1 LSFHPWLA
9 RAYAACEALARSHY
23 ENFPVAS
30 WLLPAPMRPHV
41 AAVYAFARIADDI
54 ADEGTAPAQE
64 RLTKLNAWQRRLHV
78 AIEVELE
85 SEAPHE
91 HEDLIIVATAHSIR
105 TLDLPIAWFDDLIS
119 AFAQD
124 ITTTRYASWADV
136 FDYCRRSAN
145 PVGRLVLRIAGYR
158 DAALDR
164 SSDAVCTALQLT
176 NFWQDFGRDWRAGR
190 LYVPRD
196 VLDACGAGER
206 ELAAGPPCQ
215 LGRAWQEALARCV
228 AVTDEQFRH
237 GRGVCDAVG
246 GRLRYE
252 LRVTWLG
259 GRRILK
265 RVDEA
270 RANLLDYRP
279 TLGARDIPA
288 ILWRAALWTLS
299 GTSGTS
305 GTRV

>member
-1 LSFHPWLA
+1 LIA

-41 AAVYAFARIADDI
+41 AAVYAFARIADDL
-54 ADEGTAPAQE
+54 ADEGTVPAEE
-64 RLTKLNAWQRRLHV
+64 RLTKLHAWQRRLHV

-85 SEAPHE
+85 SESPHE
-91 HEDLIIVATAHSIR
+91 HEDLIIIAAAHSSR

-158 DAALDR
+158 DDTLDR
-164 SSDAVCTALQLT
+164 SSDALCTALQLA
-176 NFWQDFGRDWRAGR
+176 NFWQDFGRDWRSGR

-196 VLDACGAGER
+196 VQASAGASER
-206 ELAAGPPCQ
+206 ELVNAPAGPLTRPWASALAQCVVVTQDQFAAG
-215 LGRAWQEALARCV
+215 RA
-228 AVTDEQFRH
+228 
-237 GRGVCDAVG
+237 VCDGVG

-252 LRVTWLG
+252 LRLTWLG
-259 GRRILK
+259 GQRILE
-265 RVDEA
+265 RVDRA
-270 RANLLDYRP
+270 RQELLTYRP
-279 TLGARDIPA
+279 TLGGGDVPVL
-288 ILWRAALWTLS
+288 LWRALRWQKLRCLTPES
-299 GTSGTS
+299 GC
-305 GTRV
+305 

>member
-1 LSFHPWLA
+1 LSFDPLRA
-9 RAYAACEALARSHY
+9 RAYAACAALARSHY

-41 AAVYAFARIADDI
+41 AAVYAFARVADDL
-54 ADEGTAPAQE
+54 ADEGTLPADD
-64 RLTKLNAWQRRLHV
+64 RLAKLSAWQRRLHAAV
-78 AIEVELE
+78 EVEIE
-85 SEAPHE
+85 SAAAHE
-91 HEDLIIVATAHSIR
+91 HEDLIIIATAHSIR
-105 TLDLPIAWFDDLIS
+105 VLDLPIAWFDDLIS

-124 ITTTRYASWADV
+124 TTTTRYASWADV

-158 DAALDR
+158 DEALDR
-164 SSDAVCTALQLT
+164 SADAVCTALQLT

-196 VLDACGAGER
+196 VVDACGADER
-206 ELAAGPPCQ
+206 ELTAASPRS
-215 LGRAWQEALARCV
+215 LSRAWQDALARCV
-228 AVTDEQFRH
+228 AITDDQFRR
-237 GRGVCDAVG
+237 GRAVCDGVR

-270 RANLLDYRP
+270 RADLLDYRP
-279 TLGARDIPA
+279 TLGARDVPA
-288 ILWRAALWTLS
+288 ILWRAAMW
-299 GTSGTS
+299 GPAGA
-305 GTRV
+305 RV